1 MAGTIRCDIRLE
13 QKWSKVEPKWNKS
26 GTKVEQKWNKSGA
39 KWNKVGQC
47 LQNKSSMTDRSK
59 DNQRGL

>member
-26 GTKVEQKWNKSGA
+26 GTKVEQK
-39 KWNKVGQC
+39 
-47 LQNKSSMTDRSK
+47 RSK
-59 DNQRGL
+59 VEQSGTMPTEQVVDDG